1 MNRFKFLTDAVS
13 SLSAN
18 KLRTGLT
25 MLGIVIGVA
34 SVISMLAIGNGAS
47 SSITSSIE
55 SMGTN
60 LVYVMANDEGTN
72 PQPVTLAD
80 ADAIIDS
87 GGAPSVVAV
96 APVAQRSMDVT
107 YAGTSTTTTVMGVT
121 PNYSTVRNT
130 PVESGRFITQ
140 ADIDDHATVAVI
152 GADVLEELFGSSV
165 GVLGQKIRIGS
176 NLYQVVGILESK
188 GGSTIGSSDNQ
199 VIVPLSTAQVR
210 IITRSDAHD
219 EVSQIS
225 VQVADAEKIES
236 AITEVTAILRS
247 RHNITGDDEEDF
259 NVMSTEAFTEAAT
272 SITGIMTIFLG
283 GIAGIS
289 LLVGGI
295 GIMNIMLVSVIER
308 TKEIGLRKAVGARD
322 SDILLQF
329 MVESLI
335 IGLAGGILGIL
346 VGWGISSLIKGVAT
360 FGSTTLNPEISLG
373 QFSCRSAFLWRWG
386 WFSAFIRPT
395 GPPNWNPLKPCGKNR
410 DLGGTRIYRP

>member
-34 SVISMLAIGNGAS
+34 SVISMLAIGHGAS

-55 SMGTN
+55 SMGAN
-60 LVYVMANDEGTN
+60 LLYVMANNEGTN

-80 ADAIIDS
+80 ADAIIES
-87 GGAPSVVAV
+87 GGAPSVIAV

-107 YAGTSTTTTVMGVT
+107 YAATSTNTTVMGVT

-140 ADIDDHATVAVI
+140 ADIDEHATVAVI
-152 GADVLEELFGSSV
+152 GYDVLEELFGSSV

-210 IITRSDAHD
+210 IITQEDAHD

-247 RHNITGDDEEDF
+247 RHNITGADVEDF

-360 FGSTTLNPEISLG
+360 FGSTTLNPEISMGSILMSVG
-373 QFSCRSAFLWRWG
+373 FSVAVGLVFGLYP
-386 WFSAFIRPT
+386 A
-395 GPPNWNPLKPCGKNR
+395 NR
-410 DLGGTRIYRP
+410 ASKLEPVEALRKE

>member
-1 MNRFKFLTDAVS
+1 
-13 SLSAN
+13 
-18 KLRTGLT
+18 

-60 LVYVMANDEGTN
+60 LLYVMPNNQGTN

-80 ADAIIDS
+80 ANAIIDS
-87 GGAPSVVAV
+87 GGAPSVMAV
-96 APVAQRSMDVT
+96 APVVQRSMDVS
-107 YAGTSTTTTVMGVT
+107 YAGTSTTTTVMGAT

-140 ADIDDHATVAVI
+140 ADIDDHATVAII
-152 GADVLEELFGSSV
+152 GADVVDELFGSSV

-188 GGSTIGSSDNQ
+188 GGDAIGSSDNQ

-225 VQVADAEKIES
+225 VQVADAEKVDS

-247 RHNITGDDEEDF
+247 RHNITGDDDEDF

-272 SITGIMTIFLG
+272 SITGIMTVFLG

-346 VGWGISSLIKGVAT
+346 LGWGISSLIKGVAS
-360 FGSTTLNPEISLG
+360 FGSTALTPEISLG
-373 QFSCRSAFLWRWG
+373 SVLMAVGFSVVVGLVFGLYPA
-386 WFSAFIRPT
+386 
-395 GPPNWNPLKPCGKNR
+395 NR
-410 DLGGTRIYRP
+410 ASKLEPVEALRKE

>member
-1 MNRFKFLTDAVS
+1 MTKMKFFTDAIE

-18 KLRTGLT
+18 KLRTTLT

-34 SVISMLAIGNGAS
+34 SVVSMLAIGNGAS

-60 LVYVMANDEGTN
+60 LLYVMANNQGTN

-96 APVAQRSMDVT
+96 APVVQRSMDVT
-107 YAGTSTTTTVMGVT
+107 YAGASTTTTVMGVT
-121 PNYSTVRNT
+121 PNYSSVRNT

-140 ADIDDHATVAVI
+140 TDIDDHATVAVI
-152 GADVLEELFGSSV
+152 GADVVDELFGSSV

-176 NLYQVVGILESK
+176 NLYLVVGILETK
-188 GGSTIGSSDNQ
+188 GGDSIGSSDNQ

-210 IITRSDAHD
+210 IITRSSAHD

-225 VQVADAEKIES
+225 VQVVDAEHVQS
-236 AITEVTAILRS
+236 AITEVTSILRS
-247 RHNITGDDEEDF
+247 RHDIKGDDEEDF

-272 SITGIMTIFLG
+272 SITGIMTVFLG

-322 SDILLQF
+322 SDIMLQF

-335 IGLAGGILGIL
+335 IGLAGGILGVL
-346 VGWGISSLIKGVAT
+346 LGWLISSLIKGVAT
-360 FGSTTLNPEISLG
+360 FGSTTLTPEISLG
-373 QFSCRSAFLWRWG
+373 SVIMAVGFSVAVGLVFG
-386 WFSAFIRPT
+386 IYPA
-395 GPPNWNPLKPCGKNR
+395 NR
-410 DLGGTRIYRP
+410 ASKLEPVEALRTE

>member
-107 YAGTSTTTTVMGVT
+107 YAGTSTSTTVMGVT

-247 RHNITGDDEEDF
+247 RHNITGDDQEDF

-360 FGSTTLNPEISLG
+360 FGSTTLNPEISASSILMSVG
-373 QFSCRSAFLWRWG
+373 FSVAVGLVFGLYP
-386 WFSAFIRPT
+386 A
-395 GPPNWNPLKPCGKNR
+395 NR
-410 DLGGTRIYRP
+410 ASKLEPVEALRKE

>member
-1 MNRFKFLTDAVS
+1 MTKWKFLTDAVE

-34 SVISMLAIGNGAS
+34 SVISMLAIGQGAS

-55 SMGTN
+55 SLGTN
-60 LVYVMANDEGTN
+60 LLYVMPNDQGTN

-80 ADAIIDS
+80 ANAIIES

-96 APVAQRSMDVT
+96 APVVQRSMDVT
-107 YAGTSTTTTVMGVT
+107 YAGTSTSTTVMGVT

-140 ADIDDHATVAVI
+140 ADIDDHATVAII
-152 GADVLEELFGSSV
+152 GADVVEELFGSSV

-188 GGSTIGSSDNQ
+188 GGDSIGSSDNQ

-225 VQVADAEKIES
+225 VQVVDAEKIDS

-247 RHNITGDDEEDF
+247 RHDIKGDEEEDF

-346 VGWGISSLIKGVAT
+346 LGWGISSVIKGVAT
-360 FGSTTLNPEISLG
+360 FGSTTLNPEISVASILMSVG
-373 QFSCRSAFLWRWG
+373 FSVAVGLVFG
-386 WFSAFIRPT
+386 IYPA
-395 GPPNWNPLKPCGKNR
+395 NR
-410 DLGGTRIYRP
+410 ASKLEPVEALRKE

>member
-1 MNRFKFLTDAVS
+1 
-13 SLSAN
+13 
-18 KLRTGLT
+18 
-25 MLGIVIGVA
+25 
-34 SVISMLAIGNGAS
+34 
-47 SSITSSIE
+47 
-55 SMGTN
+55 
-60 LVYVMANDEGTN
+60 
-72 PQPVTLAD
+72 
-80 ADAIIDS
+80 
-87 GGAPSVVAV
+87 
-96 APVAQRSMDVT
+96 VAQRSMDVT

-130 PVESGRFITQ
+130 PVESGRFISQ

-152 GADVLEELFGSSV
+152 GADVLEELFGSSA

-188 GGSTIGSSDNQ
+188 GGDSIGSSDNQ

-236 AITEVTAILRS
+236 AINEVTAILRS

-360 FGSTTLNPEISLG
+360 FGSTVLNPEISLG
-373 QFSCRSAFLWRWG
+373 SILMSVGFSVAVGLVFGLYP
-386 WFSAFIRPT
+386 A
-395 GPPNWNPLKPCGKNR
+395 NR
-410 DLGGTRIYRP
+410 ASKLEPVEALRKE

>member
-60 LVYVMANDEGTN
+60 LIYVMANDQGTN

-80 ADAIIDS
+80 ANAIIDS
-87 GGAPSVVAV
+87 GGAPSVIAV

-130 PVESGRFITQ
+130 PVGSGRFITQ
-140 ADIDDHATVAVI
+140 ADIDEHATVAVL
-152 GADVLEELFGSSV
+152 GADVLEELFGSTV

-188 GGSTIGSSDNQ
+188 GGDSIGSSDNQ

-346 VGWGISSLIKGVAT
+346 VGWGISTLIKGVAT
-360 FGSTTLNPEISLG
+360 FGSTTLNPEISAASILMSVG
-373 QFSCRSAFLWRWG
+373 FSVAVGLVFGLYP
-386 WFSAFIRPT
+386 A
-395 GPPNWNPLKPCGKNR
+395 NR
-410 DLGGTRIYRP
+410 ASRLEPVEALRKE

>member
-1 MNRFKFLTDAVS
+1 MNRFKFLTDAIS

-34 SVISMLAIGNGAS
+34 SVISMLAIGQGAS

-60 LVYVMANDEGTN
+60 IVYVMANNEGTN

-80 ADAIIDS
+80 AEAIVES

-140 ADIDDHATVAVI
+140 ADIDEHATVAVI

-188 GGSTIGSSDNQ
+188 GGDSIGSSDNQ

-210 IITRSDAHD
+210 IITRSEAHD

-225 VQVADAEKIES
+225 VQVADAEKMES

-360 FGSTTLNPEISLG
+360 FGSTTLNPEISVASILMSVG
-373 QFSCRSAFLWRWG
+373 FSVAVGLIFG
-386 WFSAFIRPT
+386 IYPA
-395 GPPNWNPLKPCGKNR
+395 NR
-410 DLGGTRIYRP
+410 ASKLEPVEALRKE

>member
-1 MNRFKFLTDAVS
+1 MNKFKFLTDAAS
-13 SLSAN
+13 SLCAN

-60 LVYVMANDEGTN
+60 LLYVMANNQGTN

-87 GGAPSVVAV
+87 GGAPSVIAV

-107 YAGTSTTTTVMGVT
+107 YAGTSTTTIVMGVT

-140 ADIDDHATVAVI
+140 ADIDEHATVAVI
-152 GADVLEELFGSSV
+152 GADVLEELFGSSA

-188 GGSTIGSSDNQ
+188 GGDSIGSSDNQ

-210 IITRSDAHD
+210 IITRSSAHD

-225 VQVADAEKIES
+225 VQVADADKIKS
-236 AITEVTAILRS
+236 AITEVTAIMRS
-247 RHNITGDDEEDF
+247 RHNITGDEEEDF

-360 FGSTTLNPEISLG
+360 FGSTALNPEISAASILMSVG
-373 QFSCRSAFLWRWG
+373 FSVAVGLIFGLYP
-386 WFSAFIRPT
+386 A
-395 GPPNWNPLKPCGKNR
+395 NR
-410 DLGGTRIYRP
+410 ASKLEPVEALRKE

>member
-60 LVYVMANDEGTN
+60 LLYVMANDQGTN

-87 GGAPSVVAV
+87 GGAPSVIAV

-130 PVESGRFITQ
+130 PVESGRFITE

-152 GADVLEELFGSSV
+152 GADVLEELFGSSA

-199 VIVPLSTAQVR
+199 VIVPISTAQVR
-210 IITRSDAHD
+210 IITRSDAYD

-360 FGSTTLNPEISLG
+360 FGSTTLNPG
-373 QFSCRSAFLWRWG
+373 DQPWVQFSWLLAFRWR
-386 WFSAFIRPT
+386 
-395 GPPNWNPLKPCGKNR
+395 
-410 DLGGTRIYRP
+410 

>member
-1 MNRFKFLTDAVS
+1 MTKTKFFTDAIE

-18 KLRTGLT
+18 KLRTTLT

-60 LVYVMANDEGTN
+60 LLYVMANNQGTN

-96 APVAQRSMDVT
+96 APVVQRSMDVT

-140 ADIDDHATVAVI
+140 TDIDDHATVAVI
-152 GADVLEELFGSSV
+152 GADVVDELFGSSV

-176 NLYQVVGILESK
+176 NLYFVVGILDTK
-188 GGSTIGSSDNQ
+188 GGDSIGSSDNQ

-210 IITRSDAHD
+210 IITRSSAHD

-225 VQVADAEKIES
+225 VQVVDAEHVQS
-236 AITEVTAILRS
+236 AITEVTSILRS
-247 RHNITGDDEEDF
+247 RHDIKGDDEEDF
-259 NVMSTEAFTEAAT
+259 
-272 SITGIMTIFLG
+272 
-283 GIAGIS
+283 
-289 LLVGGI
+289 
-295 GIMNIMLVSVIER
+295 
-308 TKEIGLRKAVGARD
+308 
-322 SDILLQF
+322 
-329 MVESLI
+329 
-335 IGLAGGILGIL
+335 
-346 VGWGISSLIKGVAT
+346 
-360 FGSTTLNPEISLG
+360 
-373 QFSCRSAFLWRWG
+373 
-386 WFSAFIRPT
+386 
-395 GPPNWNPLKPCGKNR
+395 
-410 DLGGTRIYRP
+410 

>member
-60 LVYVMANDEGTN
+60 LLYVMANSEGTN

-80 ADAIIDS
+80 AEAIINS

-107 YAGTSTTTTVMGVT
+107 YAGTSTNTTVMGVT

-130 PVESGRFITQ
+130 PVEAGRFITQ
-140 ADIDDHATVAVI
+140 ADIDEHATVAVI
-152 GADVLEELFGSSV
+152 GADVLEELFGSSA

-188 GGSTIGSSDNQ
+188 GGDTIGSSDNQ

-210 IITRSDAHD
+210 IITRSSAHD

-225 VQVADAEKIES
+225 VQVTDAEKIES

-346 VGWGISSLIKGVAT
+346 AGWGISSLVKGVAT
-360 FGSTTLNPEISLG
+360 FGSTMLNPEISIGSILMSVG
-373 QFSCRSAFLWRWG
+373 FSVAVGLVFGLYP
-386 WFSAFIRPT
+386 A
-395 GPPNWNPLKPCGKNR
+395 NR
-410 DLGGTRIYRP
+410 ASKLEPVEALRKE